1 MLDLLPALLRDR
13 GLTTA
18 TVHPDDVAVALRQR
32 EADPFPLTADAPV
45 SAAVIADALG
55 PRPAHVPFAAVRAMP
70 AAWHARLQQLD
81 TGWLG
86 MAFGTARTRLP
97 GWPRA

>member
-1 MLDLLPALLRDR
+1 M
-13 GLTTA
+13 
-18 TVHPDDVAVALRQR
+18 ALRQR
-32 EADPFPLTADAPV
+32 VVDPFDLTADTPV
-45 SAAVIADALG
+45 SAAVVVDALG

-97 GWPRA
+97 GWPGA